1 MELAIAELPVPQP
14 GAGEVRLRVC
24 AAGFGFGE
32 TLVLK
37 GRYQKT
43 PDLPY
48 VPCSEMSGWIDACGE
63 GVADF
68 AVGERVAAFDVSL
81 RGGGLAQYCVLPAR
95 FVHRLPAHVDLVDA
109 AGFLMNHWTAFNALV
124 RRGMLQQGEVL
135 VVHGAT
141 GGTAAAAIDVA
152 RAIGARIIAVGG
164 DDERLAGLRADHVI
178 NHRRSSVRDE
188 ILALT
193 DGRGAD
199 VFFDP
204 VGGDAFDASMRAIA
218 PGGRILV
225 VGFASGQPAVA
236 RTNVVLVKMISI
248 IGVEARLALERTGDV
263 GWADFQE
270 MLRWL
275 EAGRIGPSPTLRITF
290 DEAVAGLQSLL
301 ERRHTGKCVVVVA

>member
-1 MELAIAELPVPQP
+1 MDRRA
-14 GAGEVRLRVC
+14 
-24 AAGFGFGE
+24 
-32 TLVLK
+32 
-37 GRYQKT
+37 
-43 PDLPY
+43 
-48 VPCSEMSGWIDACGE
+48 
-63 GVADF
+63 
-68 AVGERVAAFDVSL
+68 
-81 RGGGLAQYCVLPAR
+81 
-95 FVHRLPAHVDLVDA
+95 
-109 AGFLMNHWTAFNALV
+109 
-124 RRGMLQQGEVL
+124 RRG
-135 VVHGAT
+135 
-141 GGTAAAAIDVA
+141 
-152 RAIGARIIAVGG
+152 R
-164 DDERLAGLRADHVI
+164 
-178 NHRRSSVRDE
+178 
-188 ILALT
+188 
-193 DGRGAD
+193 